1 MYLMHVAMLMI
12 MVIAGRAENSHMYLA
27 AAAAWSAGHHA
38 SCPYVIKKWMI
49 KKRVTHEDPPKELR
63 NLETVS
69 EINRNFFGPP
79 LTLLSRFDLRLNV

>member
-1 MYLMHVAMLMI
+1 
-12 MVIAGRAENSHMYLA
+12 
-27 AAAAWSAGHHA
+27 
-38 SCPYVIKKWMI
+38 MI

-79 LTLLSRFDLRLNV
+79 LLMLLSRFDLRLNV

>member
-1 MYLMHVAMLMI
+1 MHVAMMMI
-12 MVIAGRAENSHMYLA
+12 MVIAGRAENPHVLQQQQHGVPVITRRVRMLLKNG
-27 AAAAWSAGHHA
+27 WS
-38 SCPYVIKKWMI
+38 